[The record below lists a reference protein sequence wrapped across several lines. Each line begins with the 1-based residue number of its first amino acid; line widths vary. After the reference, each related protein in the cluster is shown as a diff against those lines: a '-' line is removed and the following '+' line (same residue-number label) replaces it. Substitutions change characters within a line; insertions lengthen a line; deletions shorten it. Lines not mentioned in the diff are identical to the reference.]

1 MEAQKIWYCVSLKNW
16 DNKTW
21 LSSKNYIQSFNIFLL
36 KQIKLNS
43 NSHIL
48 DIGCGRGKILGSL
61 SSRLKLKGKPIGI
74 DIEIHRDRDKRIN
87 FKKIDAIRYLKNNNK
102 KFDLILIK
110 QTIHFLNFRE
120 IKKLISICKT
130 KLKKDG
136 KIMIFTLEVLKNEIP
151 TFLLMKKRLKIS
163 LNRDRKI
170 ITFLSKLYPSI
181 KKRKF
186 SFKVKISIRKY
197 IEMINNRYIS
207 TLLNMN
213 KNQILKGIDE
223 INYKYHKV
231 LVFNDKLICL
241 ILNK

>member
-1 MEAQKIWYCVSLKNW
+1 MSLKNW

-61 SSRLKLKGKPIGI
+61 SSRLKLKDKPIGI

-87 FKKIDAIRYLKNNNK
+87 FKKTDAITYLKNNNK

-130 KLKKDG
+130 KLKKEG
-136 KIMIFTLEVLKNEIP
+136 KILIFSLETSKNEIP
-151 TFLLMKKRLKIS
+151 TFYLMKKRLKIS
-163 LNRDRKI
+163 LNRDKKI
-170 ITFLSKLYPSI
+170 ITFLSKLHPNI
-181 KKRKF
+181 KKKKF
-186 SFKVKISIRKY
+186 SFKVKISIAKY
-197 IEMINNRYIS
+197 IKMIKNRYIS
-207 TLLNMN
+207 TLLSMSS
-213 KNQILKGIDE
+213 NQILKGIDE
-223 INYKYHKV
+223 INYKYRKV
-231 LVFNDKLICL
+231 LIFNDKLICL

>member
-1 MEAQKIWYCVSLKNW
+1 MPLKNW

-43 NSHIL
+43 NSNIL

-61 SSRLKLKGKPIGI
+61 SSRLKLKNKPIGI

-87 FKKIDAIRYLKNNNK
+87 FKKIDAIGYLKNNNK

-110 QTIHFLNFRE
+110 QTIHLLNFRD

-130 KLKKDG
+130 KLKKEG
-136 KIMIFTLEVLKNEIP
+136 KILIFTLEISNNAIP

-163 LNRDRKI
+163 LNRDKKI

-181 KKRKF
+181 KKKKF

-207 TLLNMN
+207 ILLNMN

-223 INYKYHKV
+223 ISFKYKKM
-231 LVFNDKLICL
+231 LTFDDKLICL